1 MSTYDKAS
9 LVLIPSGT
17 KEGVVFSQK
26 PTNGDG
32 DFTFS
37 RATAATRVNAD
48 GLIESV
54 TDNVPRLDY
63 TDSSCPSLLLEPQ
76 RTNLIPQSE

>member
-1 MSTYDKAS
+1 MALYDKAS

-32 DFTFS
+32 DFTFLKS
-37 RATAATRVNAD
+37 QLLQQ
-48 GLIESV
+48 GLM
-54 TDNVPRLDY
+54 
-63 TDSSCPSLLLEPQ
+63 Q
-76 RTNLIPQSE
+76 MG